1 MGGNIPGGNFPEGN
15 FPRTI
20 AEALLIKQNVQDQND
35 LWMSKISQLR

>member
-35 LWMSKISQLR
+35 L

>member
-1 MGGNIPGGNFPEGN
+1 MGGNIPGGNFLEGN

-35 LWMSKISQLR
+35 LWMSKISQLS